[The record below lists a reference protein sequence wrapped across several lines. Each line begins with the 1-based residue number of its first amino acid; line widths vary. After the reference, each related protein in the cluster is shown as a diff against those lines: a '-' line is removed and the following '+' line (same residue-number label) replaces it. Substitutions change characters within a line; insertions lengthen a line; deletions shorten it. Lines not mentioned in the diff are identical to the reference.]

1 MKKIL
6 LFMLGGLMSL
16 PALGFTY
23 EYQGQTLNYTV
34 IDETAK
40 TCKVGQNDKTISGA
54 VEIPAT
60 AKDGETE
67 YSVTSIGNKAFSGCS
82 GLTGVTIP
90 VSITSIGNDAF
101 YNCGSLTGLTIPG
114 SVTSIGEYAFANCTK
129 LTSME
134 IPNTVKSIAW
144 ATFSGCKALTSVSI
158 PSSVTSIEA
167 TAFADCSSL
176 AEVNIPNSVTSIGIN
191 AFRDCTSLTEINIP
205 ESVKSIGM
213 SAFTRTGLTS
223 VTIPGTVTSV
233 GDYAFSAC
241 ESMLSAT
248 IENSE
253 VPACAFFEC
262 LNLETVTL
270 GENVA
275 SIGASAFAL
284 STEEDIKSQ
293 ISEINSLCTTPP
305 TLDAT
310 AFNSS
315 VKENAIIKVPSNSI
329 DSYKN
334 AAGWKEFK
342 HYEDVTTGIDNVTVG
357 LDEDVEVYT
366 LEGIRIFKGTESD
379 VNLGAGIYIVRQG
392 NNVKKIAVK

>member
-40 TCKVGQNDKTISGA
+40 TCKVGQNVKTITGA
-54 VEIPAT
+54 VVIPAT

-90 VSITSIGNDAF
+90 GSVTSIGNDAF

-129 LTSME
+129 LESME
-134 IPNTVKSIAW
+134 IPNKVESIAW
-144 ATFSGCKALTSVSI
+144 AAFSGCEALTSVTI
-158 PSSVTSIEA
+158 PSSVKSIESS
-167 TAFADCSSL
+167 AFSRCSNL
-176 AEVNIPNSVTSIGIN
+176 AEVDIPNSVTSIGN
-191 AFRDCTSLTEINIP
+191 DAFGDCTSLTEITIP
-205 ESVKSIGM
+205 ESVESIGM
-213 SAFTRTGLTS
+213 RAFARSGLTS
-223 VTIPGTVTSV
+223 VTIPSTVTSV
-233 GDYAFSAC
+233 GTFAFSSC
-241 ESMLSAT
+241 QSLSSAT

-253 VPACAFFEC
+253 VPTYAFYEC
-262 LNLETVTL
+262 LNLEKVTL

-284 STEEDIKSQ
+284 SSEENIESQ
-293 ISEINSLCTTPP
+293 IIEINSLCTAPP
-305 TLDAT
+305 TLDAS
-310 AFNSS
+310 AFINL
-315 VKENAIIKVPSNSI
+315 VKQNAIVKVPSNSI

-334 AAGWKEFK
+334 APVWSEFK
-342 HYEDVTTGIDNVTVG
+342 HYEDVTTGIDNVTIG
-357 LDEDVEVYT
+357 LDEGVEVYT
-366 LEGIRIFKGTESD
+366 LEGVRIFKGTESD
-379 VNLGAGIYIVRQG
+379 VNLSAGIYIVRQG
-392 NNVKKIAVK
+392 NSVKKIAVK